1 MNLHDHLPAFLI
13 MVPFL
18 GAFVT
23 PFVASF
29 GKNVRNTFFAV
40 FAFIILLMGISVCMT
55 VFGESGKTLV
65 YVMGGE
71 SFNIALPSGMSYPVR
86 ILFEIDA
93 FGALMILCI
102 SIATFAG
109 ALFSINYMDR
119 FSGWKRFLPLYFLMS
134 AGATGMCA
142 TGDLFN
148 FFVFVEISS
157 IASFGL
163 VAFWRDKPEAVEASF
178 KYMLISQI
186 AAMLLLIAIGT
197 LYGKYNAVN
206 MAALGSMIK
215 TGTMER
221 IVLAL
226 VIGVLA
232 FKCGTF
238 PMHSWM
244 PDAYAEAPSGVTC
257 LLVTVSQASFY
268 GLIRVCYSL
277 FPRLEVG
284 STVGWIL
291 IVLGCMSMFFGVMMA
306 VVQHEIKRLMGYHSI
321 SQVGYMLMAMGVG
334 LLALQNSEAITA
346 YGLAA
351 MKGGLFHVMNYSMYK
366 GLLFL
371 CAGALYYATGTRDL
385 DKMGGLARNMPWT
398 TGMFVVAAAA
408 ISGLPPFNGFVSK
421 WMIYESSFAVH
432 PALPAVA
439 MITSVLTLASFAKV
453 FQAAFL
459 GPAKAK
465 FVAVR
470 EVPYGMLAGMAL
482 LTVMTLLLT
491 LFPGWFT
498 NNVFDKAA
506 KALLDQQGYI
516 DAVMTLGGM

>member
-1 MNLHDHLPAFLI
+1 MSLSDHLPAFLVMI
-13 MVPFL
+13 PLL
-18 GAFVT
+18 GAFLT
-23 PFVASF
+23 PFAGSF
-29 GKNVRNTFFAV
+29 GKGVRNAFFA
-40 FAFIILLMGISVCMT
+40 AFTGLTLFVAIALCLSTLDGSI
-55 VFGESGKTLV
+55 LV

-71 SFNIALPSGMSYPVR
+71 SFTLTLPSGMAYPVR

-93 FGALMILCI
+93 FSSLLILCI
-102 SIATFAG
+102 SIASFAG
-109 ALFSINYMDR
+109 ALFSLDYMDR
-119 FSGWKRFLPLYFLMS
+119 FSGWKRFLALYFLMT
-134 AGATGMCA
+134 AGALGMCA
-142 TGDLFN
+142 TGDMFN

-197 LYGKYNAVN
+197 LYGRYDAVN
-206 MAALGSMIK
+206 MAALSAMAG
-215 TGTMER
+215 TGTLER
-221 IVLAL
+221 VAMGLIIA
-226 VIGVLA
+226 VLA
-232 FKCGTF
+232 FKCGSF
-238 PMHSWM
+238 PMHTWM
-244 PDAYAEAPSGVTC
+244 PDTYAEAPSGVTC

-268 GLIRVCYSL
+268 GLTRVCYSI
-277 FPRLEVG
+277 FPGLAGGGAVAW
-284 STVGWIL
+284 VL

-321 SQVGYMLMAMGVG
+321 SQVGYMLLAMGVG
-334 LLALQNSEAITA
+334 LLALGSPEAVEA
-346 YGLAA
+346 YGRAA
-351 MKGGLFHVMNYSMYK
+351 IRGGIFHSVNYSFYK
-366 GLLFL
+366 ALLFL
-371 CAGALYYATGTRDL
+371 CAGSLYYATGTRDL

-439 MITSVLTLASFAKV
+439 MITSVLTLASFVKV

-459 GPAKAK
+459 GPAKVK

-470 EVPYGMLAGMAL
+470 EVPYGMLAGMAV
-482 LTVMTLLLT
+482 LTVMTLLIS
-491 LFPGWFT
+491 LFPGWFAG
-498 NNVFDKAA
+498 NFFESAVN
-506 KALLDQQGYI
+506 ALVNHQSYVR
-516 DAVMTLGGM
+516 AVMGGM

>member
-1 MNLHDHLPAFLI
+1 MNWHDHLPAFLVMI
-13 MVPFL
+13 PLL
-18 GAFVT
+18 GAFLT
-23 PFVASF
+23 PFAASW
-29 GKNVRNTFFAV
+29 GKTVRNGFFVFFMASILFVGLSLCAATFNGGV
-40 FAFIILLMGISVCMT
+40 
-55 VFGESGKTLV
+55 LV

-71 SFNIALPSGMSYPVR
+71 NFALTLPSGMSYPIR

-93 FGALMILCI
+93 FGSLLIFCI
-102 SIATFAG
+102 SIAAFAG
-109 ALFSINYMDR
+109 ALFSIQYMDR
-119 FSGWKRFLPLYFLMS
+119 FSGWKRFMSLYFLMT
-134 AGATGMCA
+134 AGALGMSA

-163 VAFWRDKPEAVEASF
+163 IAFWRDKPESLEASF

-186 AAMLLLIAIGT
+186 GAMLLLIAIGS
-197 LYGKYNAVN
+197 LYGKYNALN
-206 MAALGSMIK
+206 MGALASMVRS
-215 TGTMER
+215 GTLER
-221 IVLAL
+221 VSLAL
-226 VIGVLA
+226 ILSVLA
-232 FKCGTF
+232 FKCGAF
-238 PMHSWM
+238 PMHTWM

-268 GLIRVCYSL
+268 GLIRVCYSI
-277 FPRLEVG
+277 FPALTQG
-284 STVGWIL
+284 GTVGWIL
-291 IVLGCMSMFFGVMMA
+291 IALGCMSMFFGVMMA

-321 SQVGYMLMAMGVG
+321 SQVGYMLLAMGVG
-334 LLALQNSEAITA
+334 LLALGDRNGVAA
-346 YGLAA
+346 YGLTA
-351 MKGGLFHVMNYSMYK
+351 MKGGLFHVVNYSFYK

-385 DKMGGLARNMPWT
+385 DKMGGLARSMPWT
-398 TGMFVVAAAA
+398 AGMFVIAAAA

-421 WMIYESSFAVH
+421 WMIYESSFVVH
-432 PALPAVA
+432 PLLPAVA

-470 EVPYGMLAGMAL
+470 EVPCGMLTGMAI

-491 LFPGWFT
+491 FFPGWFME
-498 NNVFDKAA
+498 NFFENAVR
-506 KALLDQQGYI
+506 ALLNQQGYI
-516 DAVMTLGGM
+516 RAVLGGM

>member
-1 MNLHDHLPAFLI
+1 MNWRDHLPALLVMI
-13 MVPFL
+13 PLL
-18 GAFVT
+18 GAFLT
-23 PFVASF
+23 PFVASC
-29 GKNVRNTFFAV
+29 GKTVRNVFFVFSMALVLFVGASLCAATFDGRV
-40 FAFIILLMGISVCMT
+40 
-55 VFGESGKTLV
+55 LV

-71 SFNIALPSGMSYPVR
+71 SFSLTLPSGMSYPVR

-93 FGALMILCI
+93 FGSLLILCV
-102 SIATFAG
+102 SVAAFAG
-109 ALFSINYMDR
+109 AVFSIHYMDR
-119 FSGWKRFLPLYFLMS
+119 FSGWKRFMALYFLMT
-134 AGATGMCA
+134 AGALGMSA

-163 VAFWRDKPEAVEASF
+163 IAFWRDKPESLEASF

-186 AAMLLLIAIGT
+186 AAMLLLIAIGS
-197 LYGKYNAVN
+197 LYGKYNALN
-206 MAALGSMIK
+206 MGALSSMMRS
-215 TGTMER
+215 GTLER
-221 IVLAL
+221 VSLAL
-226 VIGVLA
+226 IVSVLA
-232 FKCGTF
+232 FKCGAF
-238 PMHSWM
+238 PMHAWM

-268 GLIRVCYSL
+268 GLIRVCYSI
-277 FPRLEVG
+277 FPGLTQG
-284 STVGWIL
+284 GTVGWLL

-321 SQVGYMLMAMGVG
+321 SQVGYMLLAMGVG
-334 LLALQNSEAITA
+334 LLALGDGNRVAA
-346 YGLAA
+346 YGLTA
-351 MKGGLFHVMNYSMYK
+351 MKGGLFHVMNYSFYK

-371 CAGALYYATGTRDL
+371 CAGSLYYATGTRDL

-398 TGMFVVAAAA
+398 AGMFVIGAAA

-432 PALPAVA
+432 PVLPAVA

-470 EVPYGMLAGMAL
+470 EVPYGMLAGMAI
-482 LTVMTLLLT
+482 LTVATLLLT

-498 NNVFDKAA
+498 GNLFENAA
-506 KALLDQQGYI
+506 QALLNRQGYI
-516 DAVMTLGGM
+516 HAVLGGM

>member
-1 MNLHDHLPAFLI
+1 MNWHDHFPAFLI
-13 MVPFL
+13 MIPLL
-18 GAFVT
+18 GAFLT
-23 PFVASF
+23 PLAASC
-29 GKNVRNTFFAV
+29 GKTVRNVFFML
-40 FAFIILLMGISVCMT
+40 FMTLILFIGISLCAST
-55 VFGESGKTLV
+55 FGGRTLV
-65 YVMGGE
+65 YVMGGDNF
-71 SFNIALPSGMSYPVR
+71 SLSLPSGMSYPLR
-86 ILFEIDA
+86 ILFEVDA
-93 FGALMILCI
+93 FGSLLILCI
-102 SIATFAG
+102 SIAAFAG
-109 ALFSINYMDR
+109 AVFSINYMDR
-119 FSGWKRFLPLYFLMS
+119 FSGWKRFMSLYFLMT
-134 AGATGMCA
+134 AGALGMSV

-163 VAFWRDKPEAVEASF
+163 VAFWRDKPESLEASL

-186 AAMLLLIAIGT
+186 AAMLLLIAIGS
-197 LYGKYNAVN
+197 LYGKYNALN
-206 MAALGSMIK
+206 MGALSSMVGS
-215 TGTMER
+215 GTLER
-221 IVLAL
+221 VCLAL
-226 VIGVLA
+226 IISVLA

-238 PMHSWM
+238 PMHVWM
-244 PDAYAEAPSGVTC
+244 PDAYAEAPAGVTC

-268 GLIRVCYSL
+268 GLIRVCYTI
-277 FPRLEVG
+277 FPVLSRG
-284 STVGWIL
+284 GTVGWIL

-321 SQVGYMLMAMGVG
+321 SQVGYMLLAMGVG
-334 LLALQNSEAITA
+334 LLALADPKDVAA
-346 YGLAA
+346 YGLTA
-351 MKGGLFHVMNYSMYK
+351 MKGGLFHVMNYSFYK

-398 TGMFVVAAAA
+398 TGMFVIAAAA

-421 WMIYESSFAVH
+421 WMIYESSFVVH
-432 PALPAVA
+432 PLLPAIA

-459 GPAKAK
+459 GPPKAK

-470 EVPYGMLAGMAL
+470 EVPYGMLTGMAI

-491 LFPGWFT
+491 LFPGWFMR
-498 NNVFDKAA
+498 NIFDNAA

-516 DAVMTLGGM
+516 RAVFGGM

>member
-1 MNLHDHLPAFLI
+1 MNLRDHLPAFLVMI
-13 MVPFL
+13 PLL
-18 GAFVT
+18 GAFLT
-23 PFVASF
+23 PLVASF
-29 GKNVRNTFFAV
+29 GKTVRNAFFILFTFLM
-40 FAFIILLMGISVCMT
+40 LLTGISICAAT
-55 VFGESGKTLV
+55 LGGDILV
-65 YVMGGE
+65 YVMGAE
-71 SFNIALPSGMSYPVR
+71 NFSLTLPSGMSYPVR

-93 FGALMILCI
+93 VGALLILCI
-102 SIATFAG
+102 ALAAFAG
-109 ALFSINYMDR
+109 ALFSVAYMDR
-119 FSGWKRFLPLYFLMS
+119 FSGWKRFLSLYFLMS
-134 AGATGMCA
+134 AGALGMCA

-148 FFVFVEISS
+148 FFVFVEVSS

-163 VAFWRDKPEAVEASF
+163 VAFWRDKPEAIEAGF
-178 KYMLISQI
+178 KYMLVSQI

-206 MAALGSMIK
+206 MGALSSMMRY
-215 TGTMER
+215 GTLER

-226 VIGVLA
+226 LISVLA
-232 FKCGTF
+232 FKCGAF
-238 PMHSWM
+238 PIHTWM

-268 GLIRVCYSL
+268 GLIRVCFSL
-277 FPRLEVG
+277 FPG
-284 STVGWIL
+284 IAGGGTVGWIL

-321 SQVGYMLMAMGVG
+321 SQVGYMLLAMGVG
-334 LLALQNSEAITA
+334 LLALGNGEMAE
-346 YGLAA
+346 YGLTA
-351 MKGGLFHVMNYSMYK
+351 MKGGLFHVLNYSVYK
-366 GLLFL
+366 ALLFL

-398 TGMFVVAAAA
+398 AGMFVVAAAA
-408 ISGLPPFNGFVSK
+408 ISGLPPFNGFMSK

-432 PALPAVA
+432 PILPAVA

-459 GPAKAK
+459 GPAKAS

-470 EVPYGMLAGMAL
+470 EVPAYMLAGMAV

-498 NNVFDKAA
+498 SNLFEKAA
-506 KALLDQQGYI
+506 EALLNQRGYI
-516 DAVMTLGGM
+516 HAVLGGM